1 LPSVLP
7 AVPTDRTTGLAALL
21 LGLAGLSTLV
31 LGAVVGTVFFAGTVA
46 YLLIPVVRRVE
57 RLGVSRWIASAL
69 TAAAVS
75 AVAVVPF
82 ALAVSAVRGRIADA
96 IDAAEQLPETYSFGA
111 FGYEYV
117 VDIGVVADAI
127 ATYGAALA
135 VDLAGELPVLALKLT
150 LFGVLVFGLL
160 VAHRDAERALLAVV
174 PPGYRDVAGALG
186 HRARATLYALYVL
199 QAATAVATTAIAL
212 PVFYVFDVPYTLTL
226 AVAAGVLQFVPIV
239 GPSIVIAGVA
249 AYWAA
254 TGAADAALVF
264 LLVAG
269 VLVAWLPDVLVRPRL
284 SRETADLPGSLYFI
298 GFTGGL
304 LTVGPVGVIAGP
316 LVVALTAEAAS
327 LLAEE
332 RNGVQTT
339 LTDGDFEE
347 SDDDD
352 ETNAIFAGL
361 DPDPNP
367 GGPGPTGDAANV
379 PSDDAPT
386 DASGDDATT
395 DPADEPTSET
405 PDDATTDGPD
415 DGPGPAGDPS

>member
-1 LPSVLP
+1 MPP
-7 AVPTDRTTGLAALL
+7 ARTTGLAALL
-21 LGLAGLSTLV
+21 VVLAALSTLV

-46 YLLIPVVRRVE
+46 YLLIPAVQRVE

-69 TAAAVS
+69 TATAVS

-82 ALAVSAVRGRIADA
+82 ALAVSAASGRIAEA
-96 IDAAEQLPETYSFGA
+96 IDAAEELPETYSVSA
-111 FGYEYV
+111 YGYEYV
-117 VDIGVVADAI
+117 LDVGLAI
-127 ATYGAALA
+127 DTVTTYGADFA

-160 VAHRDAERALLAVV
+160 VAHRNAERALIAVV
-174 PPGYRDVAGALG
+174 PPGYRDVAAALG
-186 HRARATLYALYVL
+186 HRARATLYAIYVL
-199 QAATAVATTAIAL
+199 QAATAVATTALAL

-239 GPSIVIAGVA
+239 GPSIVVAGVA
-249 AYWAA
+249 IYWTA

-264 LLVAG
+264 ALVAG

-339 LTDGDFEE
+339 LTDGDYETRRNDAADAADATWPLTNWLDSTDE
-347 SDDDD
+347 PVDDDASD
-352 ETNAIFAGL
+352 AED
-361 DPDPNP
+361 DP
-367 GGPGPTGDAANV
+367 A
-379 PSDDAPT
+379 
-386 DASGDDATT
+386 T
-395 DPADEPTSET
+395 DP
-405 PDDATTDGPD
+405 PD
-415 DGPGPAGDPS
+415 DGPGPAGGPS

>member
-1 LPSVLP
+1 
-7 AVPTDRTTGLAALL
+7 VPPDRTTGLAVLL
-21 LGLAGLSTLV
+21 VALAGLSTLV

-46 YLLIPVVRRVE
+46 YLLIPAVQRVE

-69 TAAAVS
+69 TATAVS

-82 ALAVSAVRGRIADA
+82 ALAVSAARGRIADA
-96 IDAAEQLPETYSFGA
+96 IDAAQRLPDTYPISA
-111 FGYEYV
+111 YGYEYV
-117 VDIGVVADAI
+117 LDVGLATDAI
-127 ATYGAALA
+127 ATYGTALA

-160 VAHRDAERALLAVV
+160 LAHRDAERALLAVV
-174 PPGYRDVAGALG
+174 PPGYRDVAAAFGR
-186 HRARATLYALYVL
+186 RARATLYAIYVL
-199 QAATAVATTAIAL
+199 QAATAVATTALAV

-239 GPSIVIAGVA
+239 GPSVVVAGVGV
-249 AYWAA
+249 YWAA

-264 LLVAG
+264 VLVAG

-284 SRETADLPGSLYFI
+284 SRETADLAGSLYFI

-339 LTDGDFEE
+339 LTDDDFQ
-347 SDDDD
+347 DD
-352 ETNAIFAGL
+352 E
-361 DPDPNP
+361 
-367 GGPGPTGDAANV
+367 PGPDGIVAEPDADRSTGGFPDGTATESADGSVADTAEDAA
-379 PSDDAPT
+379 
-386 DASGDDATT
+386 GDR
-395 DPADEPTSET
+395 SE
-405 PDDATTDGPD
+405 
-415 DGPGPAGDPS
+415 DGPGPARDPS

>member
-1 LPSVLP
+1 MPP
-7 AVPTDRTTGLAALL
+7 DRTTGLAALL
-21 LGLAGLSTLV
+21 VVLAGLSTLV

-46 YLLIPVVRRVE
+46 YLLIPAVQRVE

-69 TAAAVS
+69 TATVVS
-75 AVAVVPF
+75 AVAIIPLTLVM
-82 ALAVSAVRGRIADA
+82 SAASGRIAEG
-96 IDAAEQLPETYSFGA
+96 IDAAQRLSDTYSISA
-111 FGYEYV
+111 YGYEYV
-117 VDIGVVADAI
+117 VEVGVVVDAV
-127 ATYGAALA
+127 ATYGTALA

-160 VAHRDAERALLAVV
+160 VAHRDAEHALLAVV
-174 PPGYRDVAGALG
+174 PPAYRDVAAAFG
-186 HRARATLYALYVL
+186 HRARATLYAIYVL
-199 QAATAVATTAIAL
+199 QAATAVATTALAL
-212 PVFYVFDVPYTLTL
+212 PVFYVFDVPYTPTL

-239 GPSIVIAGVA
+239 GPSIVVAGVA
-249 AYWAA
+249 VYWAA

-264 LLVAG
+264 ALVAG

-304 LTVGPVGVIAGP
+304 LTVGPIGVIAGP

-339 LTDGDFEE
+339 LTDDGF
-347 SDDDD
+347 DDSADGEAD
-352 ETNAIFAGL
+352 GIVAE
-361 DPDPNP
+361 PDADQ
-367 GGPGPTGDAANV
+367 PTGDV
-379 PSDDAPT
+379 PDGTVTSPT
-386 DASGDDATT
+386 DGSITDPGDDA
-395 DPADEPTSET
+395 AS
-405 PDDATTDGPD
+405 DAPD

>member
-1 LPSVLP
+1 MTLPSVLS
-7 AVPTDRTTGLAALL
+7 AVPPARTTGLAALL
-21 LGLAGLSTLV
+21 LVLAAFSTLV

-46 YLLIPVVRRVE
+46 YMLIPVVQRVE

-75 AVAVVPF
+75 AVGVLPF
-82 ALAVSAVRGRIADA
+82 GLAMSAASGRIADA
-96 IDAAEQLPETYSFGA
+96 LDAARQLPETYPVAA

-117 VDIGVVADAI
+117 VDVGLVIDTVT
-127 ATYGAALA
+127 TYGAAFA
-135 VDLAGELPVLALKLT
+135 VDLAGALPVLALKLT

-174 PPGYRDVAGALG
+174 PPGYRDVAAALG
-186 HRARATLYALYVL
+186 HRARATLYAIYVL
-199 QAATAVATTAIAL
+199 QAATAVATTALAV
-212 PVFYVFDVPYTLTL
+212 PVFYVFEVPYTLTL

-239 GPSIVIAGVA
+239 GPSIVVAGVA
-249 AYWAA
+249 VYWTA

-264 LLVAG
+264 VLVAG

-339 LTDGDFEE
+339 LTDDDFR
-347 SDDDD
+347 D
-352 ETNAIFAGL
+352 G
-361 DPDPNP
+361 DPDSAAIVADPDADP
-367 GGPGPTGDAANV
+367 PDQPTGPADGTVTESA
-379 PSDDAPT
+379 DAP
-386 DASGDDATT
+386 AG
-395 DPADEPTSET
+395 DPADDPVADGV
-405 PDDATTDGPD
+405 DDAPD